1 MVNLLDIFQLFSQ
14 DPGDLEITVLFTQ
27 DLELIVSLSRNN
39 KVNKKIIWTTYLI
52 LDMNNKKKKPT
63 EWMNESINLSIDE

>member
-52 LDMNNKKKKPT
+52 LDMNNKKRNQPN
-63 EWMNESINLSIDE
+63 EWMNQSIYQ